1 MPVKFW
7 LFLLP
12 RTLWSCTWAHH
23 RSNILVH
30 VAVSSY
36 LETDDNHLVPA
47 SFFALNCKTNSS
59 SATRASNFTYLFINS
74 GIEFN
79 TSITQMWCLTSTIIH
94 SQAFGW
100 SIVHRILS
108 SADVCA
114 RSSWRNHCLC
124 LQCRAISCT
133 LTQRF
138 CSTVFSTAWPP
149 HCWTTKKVPRQPR
162 PCLYNFAKYS
172 PI

>member
-1 MPVKFW
+1 MIITW
-7 LFLLP
+7 CQP
-12 RTLWSCTWAHH
+12 R
-23 RSNILVH
+23 
-30 VAVSSY
+30 
-36 LETDDNHLVPA
+36 
-47 SFFALNCKTNSS
+47 FFAMNCKTNSS

-138 CSTVFSTAWPP
+138 CSTVCSTAWPP
-149 HCWTTKKVPRQPR
+149 VHHTAEQRRKCPDNHVLACIT
-162 PCLYNFAKYS
+162 S
-172 PI
+172 PNIHRFEKSFHWQTEQ